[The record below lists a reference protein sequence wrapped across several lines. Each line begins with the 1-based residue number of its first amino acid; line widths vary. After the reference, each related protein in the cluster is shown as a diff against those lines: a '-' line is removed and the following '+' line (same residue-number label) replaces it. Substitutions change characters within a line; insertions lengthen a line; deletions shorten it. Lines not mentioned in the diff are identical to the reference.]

1 MTSVRPKLRPDALK
15 AISGWDVIT
24 GESVWLTPQGEWSSN
39 IDHAAILTGEKAEN
53 ALVRAKGEEG
63 KIVEP
68 YFVEICENG
77 RPCGREALRERIRMN
92 GPSHSTSRAIT
103 AHF

>member
-24 GESVWLTPQGEWSSN
+24 GQSMWRTPQGGWSNN
-39 IDHAAILTGEKAEN
+39 IDHAAILSGDKAEE
-53 ALVRAKGEEG
+53 ALALAKKEEG

-68 YFVEICENG
+68 YFMEICEDG

-92 GPSHSTSRAIT
+92 GPSHSTSRAFT